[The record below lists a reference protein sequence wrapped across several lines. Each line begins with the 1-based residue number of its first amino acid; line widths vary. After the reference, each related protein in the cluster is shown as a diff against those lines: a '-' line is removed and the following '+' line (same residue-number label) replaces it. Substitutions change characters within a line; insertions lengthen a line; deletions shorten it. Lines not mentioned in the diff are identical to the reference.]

1 MCKTPEASRQTA
13 SAGNPTIL
21 VGKFCNIK
29 YPNAK
34 FDANVIDPVPLSFK
48 IGV

>member
-29 YPNAK
+29 YP
-34 FDANVIDPVPLSFK
+34 DANFVANIIDPVPTRVQ